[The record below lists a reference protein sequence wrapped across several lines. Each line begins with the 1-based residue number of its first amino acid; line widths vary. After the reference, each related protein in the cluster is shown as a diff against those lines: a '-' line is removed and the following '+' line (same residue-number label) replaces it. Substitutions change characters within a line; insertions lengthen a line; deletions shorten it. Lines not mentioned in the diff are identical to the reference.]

1 MYFKSSLNHIN
12 DIEDVPFK
20 FIQKLMNFQAMQEI
34 CKHFFLNSLDRFNN
48 IEDVPFKF
56 DQNFVRLE
64 ISSHF

>member
-34 CKHFFLNSLDRFNN
+34 SKRFLKIR
-48 IEDVPFKF
+48 
-56 DQNFVRLE
+56 
-64 ISSHF
+64 